1 MDIRSVTLQARNVLI
16 VRVLLTESITGEAKP
31 QAVPR
36 WVLSLWLPNASVELF
51 DLSAIGCSATM
62 VYIPNMNSMLNI
74 KCYNI
79 IPPALRTCQFPES
92 KPHM

>member
-16 VRVLLTESITGEAKP
+16 VRVLLTESVTGEAKP
-31 QAVPR
+31 QAALR

-51 DLSAIGCSATM
+51 DLSDIGCSAKM
-62 VYIPNMNSMLNI
+62 DYIPNMNSILNI
-74 KCYNI
+74 KYYYI
-79 IPPALRTCQFPES
+79 IPRALRTCQFPES

>member
-31 QAVPR
+31 QDVPR
-36 WVLSLWLPNASVELF
+36 WVLLLWLPNGPVELF

-62 VYIPNMNSMLNI
+62 NYIPNMNSILYL
-74 KCYNI
+74 KYYYI
-79 IPPALRTCQFPES
+79 IPSALRTCQFPES

>member
-51 DLSAIGCSATM
+51 DLSAIGCSAKM
-62 VYIPNMNSMLNI
+62 DYIPNMNSMLNI
-74 KCYNI
+74 KYYYI

>member
-36 WVLSLWLPNASVELF
+36 WVLLLWLPNAPVELF
-51 DLSAIGCSATM
+51 DLSAIGSPATM
-62 VYIPNMNSMLNI
+62 IYIPNMNSILDM
-74 KCYNI
+74 KCY
-79 IPPALRTCQFPES
+79 
-92 KPHM
+92 